1 VNRSERRRLE
11 KKGVTAKD
19 LKVIENNSASKA
31 IDYAVSG
38 MIASFALVL
47 HDKWGWG
54 QTRIKRLL
62 DQVNE
67 QFDSIDNDYLK
78 IEDMKQ
84 TILDEI
90 GINIDKKA

>member
-1 VNRSERRRLE
+1 MNRSERRRLE

-19 LKVIENNSASKA
+19 LKVIESNSASKA

-67 QFDSIDNDYLK
+67 QFDSIDNDLLT

-90 GINIDKKA
+90 GINIDKQA

>member
-1 VNRSERRRLE
+1 MNRSERRKLQ

-19 LKVIENNSASKA
+19 LKVIEKDSAMKA

-38 MIASFALVL
+38 MIASFAMVL

-62 DQVNE
+62 DQVDD
-67 QFDSIDNDYLK
+67 QFDSIDKDYVT
-78 IEDMKQ
+78 IEDFQKV
-84 TILDEI
+84 IFDEI
-90 GINIDKKA
+90 GICLEKKA

>member
-1 VNRSERRRLE
+1 MNRSERRNLQ

-19 LKVIENNSASKA
+19 LKVIEHDSAMKA
-31 IDYAVSG
+31 IDFATSG

-62 DQVNE
+62 DQVDE
-67 QFDSIDNDYLK
+67 QFDSVDKDLIS
-78 IEDMKQ
+78 IEDLKQ
-84 TILDEI
+84 TVFDEI
-90 GINIDKKA
+90 GINLENKA